1 MLCPQNLPKRRS
13 EFLICVSL
21 PCGNTSHA
29 DGLCRRYLCAGG
41 FFAPPPHSPLFKI
54 HPQDSRGNIYIIL
67 PATDPWFVLLDYR
80 KGVSFLSR
88 IIGTKKKDQ
97 PSEAEDETSE
107 SEAHRM
113 SVDTSHPIGFIP
125 RHPAPSKYLKVRAH
139 YKKDKTFNR
148 VFLAQELQG
157 SGPSP
162 KLADRRISMSSASP
176 QNGDH
181 TGKAVWALMFSKDGK
196 YLAAA
201 GQDRKVRVWTVIA
214 TPEEREDAN
223 GDEEATPVDAQD
235 TSGLK
240 APVFQP
246 VPVQV
251 YEGHTGSILDLSW
264 SKVCILKTSNSTGNG
279 HADLRARTTSFS
291 HHQWT
296 RQCDYGMSLD
306 RNVFAVSST
315 VIL

>member
-1 MLCPQNLPKRRS
+1 MPGVSLRLPRIVLLRRS
-13 EFLICVSL
+13 IPGILAATV
-21 PCGNTSHA
+21 
-29 DGLCRRYLCAGG
+29 YV
-41 FFAPPPHSPLFKI
+41 
-54 HPQDSRGNIYIIL
+54 IL
-67 PATDPWFVLLDYR
+67 PATDQWFVLPNYR

-88 IIGTKKKDQ
+88 IIGTKKK
-97 PSEAEDETSE
+97 EAVEVEDETSE
-107 SEAHRM
+107 SEAHHM

-125 RHPAPSKYLKVRAH
+125 RHPAPPKYLKVRAH
-139 YKKDKTFNR
+139 HKKDKTFNR
-148 VFLAQELQG
+148 VFLAQELEG

-162 KLADRRISMSSASP
+162 KPAERRISMSSVLP
-176 QNGDH
+176 PNGDH

-235 TSGLK
+235 HSGLK

-246 VPVQV
+246 EPVQV

-264 SKVCILKTSNSTGNG
+264 SKVCILKTFNTMGNS
-279 HADLRARTTSFS
+279 HADL
-291 HHQWT
+291 
-296 RQCDYGMSLD
+296 
-306 RNVFAVSST
+306 
-315 VIL
+315 

>member
-1 MLCPQNLPKRRS
+1 MCQPALETPVTPTVCVADTCVPGVSLRLPRIVHLRRS
-13 EFLICVSL
+13 IPRILAATYTL
-21 PCGNTSHA
+21 YYQRLTR
-29 DGLCRRYLCAGG
+29 GL
-41 FFAPPPHSPLFKI
+41 FFF
-54 HPQDSRGNIYIIL
+54 
-67 PATDPWFVLLDYR
+67 DYR

-162 KLADRRISMSSASP
+162 KPADRRVSTSSTSR

-264 SKVCILKTSNSTGNG
+264 SKVCMLKAFNSMGNG
-279 HADLRARTTSFS
+279 RADL
-291 HHQWT
+291 
-296 RQCDYGMSLD
+296 
-306 RNVFAVSST
+306 
-315 VIL
+315 